1 MQFTNDRV
9 SVYALPESQL
19 TSDYPVDIG
28 TRYRD
33 ASLIELPGGEAWVF
47 DYGVVVFWGIDEDER
62 LSLLHRLK
70 IQSELLAGG
79 AWKRVRRHVVATTPP
94 GRRGRSPQPRRQGCH
109 RSVSRHWPL
118 AACSKVDARMV
129 HWRAAGR

>member
-19 TSDYPVDIG
+19 TSEYPVDIG

-70 IQSELLAGG
+70 IQSELLAGEHQEQ
-79 AWKRVRRHVVATTPP
+79 ALL
-94 GRRGRSPQPRRQGCH
+94 S
-109 RSVSRHWPL
+109 
-118 AACSKVDARMV
+118 
-129 HWRAAGR
+129 